1 MWTKNK
7 LSATWNCWMLSFCDQ
22 LSSSVLALLKAK
34 HPTKYTAIK
43 AIRVTI
49 NIALALLQGC
59 QQTNFTRVTV
69 VAKLCLVVAPFHAI
83 HVYCRVDRA
92 NPIRWIHKRVTTFCW
107 WLAAPWLHEMK
118 KRNKGKRWITC
129 NGGKKWKDN
138 TWLKN
143 PG

>member
-1 MWTKNK
+1 
-7 LSATWNCWMLSFCDQ
+7 MLSFCDQ

-69 VAKLCLVVAPFHAI
+69 SGGSTMRPAGAYARAQLGIFFGYKPNIFLLV
-83 HVYCRVDRA
+83 
-92 NPIRWIHKRVTTFCW
+92 
-107 WLAAPWLHEMK
+107 
-118 KRNKGKRWITC
+118 
-129 NGGKKWKDN
+129 
-138 TWLKN
+138 LKN
-143 PG
+143 K